1 MFLDKDKNRKML
13 EGSYKKIKSYY
24 NYNKN
29 FVFMK
34 QKIAEYE
41 FDASRMNYSLEN
53 LSEILMNLES
63 ETSKESIKKLIDK
76 INFFIMPKAF
86 ADKSEKNQMF
96 VSNNEPVNKPVN
108 KVNFFIDMP
117 IELHLLET
125 LWTVLVGKIAY
136 DKGIITDGCYGNCI
150 DNKVV
155 YNHEKE
161 YLASI
166 NFDKNNL
173 FKIYFYQYCD
183 WKNNSIYAAEKNI
196 KKDTA
201 LVSLDIK
208 SYYYTVNFNFRE
220 LLVILQN
227 DENLIEIEKLTNIIE
242 QIYVKYTG
250 ILSEFREVLQDYKKQ
265 EVLLPIGTFS
275 SMLIA
280 NLYLS
285 EFDNSMKNNKKVLYY
300 GRYVDDMLILLD
312 VSADKKVDKNII
324 IDDYLVEKNKILD
337 KVKENKYCIHKLD
350 NLIIQKDK
358 VKIIYLEA
366 KKSRSIINQ
375 LKKTIKIPSQM
386 NIIQDSDLELNDFEE
401 AAYVISNFNNE
412 TKIRDI
418 GQVEVD
424 KFQLGWYLSQIVQNS
439 KVNKALLTEDEKISR
454 QHEGEKILEFFNLSK
469 ALEYSSNWI
478 NVMYFYLLTNE
489 WSYFKKFETN
499 VREAIKGIR
508 TEHIEGLVKG
518 KERTIKAKMKRC
530 LEKHFDICVA
540 TVLAINPS
548 FSKKEKDDIR
558 NLSIELRKANLFN
571 HYLVSFPLVNYVDDL
586 DDNVDL
592 TKLTLDDIHRF
603 NLDIKENRKVKLS
616 PRFIKLDE
624 LFQWVFLRNT
634 IYGGNYYLDGKISA
648 REKIEAIEQFFYKVN
663 SINKST
669 VKPLS
674 IEINNEKI
682 LDKYIVQKIRLG
694 KEAIPKSKIR
704 IAIANIKL
712 DTKMCCYGLENKVMP
727 TLKKR
732 DFNLFLKTAY
742 DDGKNR
748 ADFLLFPEFYL
759 PVEWIAEVMSF
770 VRKTGI
776 TVITGLHYMTY
787 RNCAFNNIAVFAP
800 VKTGRYQNSFL
811 IVREKNDYAPM
822 EQQILAIKNFVC
834 KNQDIPNYQI
844 ITNDGIDYGTFLCY
858 EFTDIVAR
866 SLYKNQIDLLFTPEH
881 NRDTTYFS
889 NIIETTTRDLH
900 AFIVQ
905 ANTSI
910 YGDSRIT
917 GPYSRNDRNIVQIKG
932 GDMDNIIIGTIDLK
946 GVMDYQIGEQAFANS
961 KIDEYLRL
969 DKKKRY
975 EKETKL
981 YDENVVKVS
990 KTSARFDSNRLK
1002 RKFGKN

>member
-1 MFLDKDKNRKML
+1 
-13 EGSYKKIKSYY
+13 
-24 NYNKN
+24 
-29 FVFMK
+29 
-34 QKIAEYE
+34 
-41 FDASRMNYSLEN
+41 
-53 LSEILMNLES
+53 
-63 ETSKESIKKLIDK
+63 
-76 INFFIMPKAF
+76 
-86 ADKSEKNQMF
+86 
-96 VSNNEPVNKPVN
+96 
-108 KVNFFIDMP
+108 
-117 IELHLLET
+117 
-125 LWTVLVGKIAY
+125 
-136 DKGIITDGCYGNCI
+136 
-150 DNKVV
+150 
-155 YNHEKE
+155 
-161 YLASI
+161 
-166 NFDKNNL
+166 
-173 FKIYFYQYCD
+173 
-183 WKNNSIYAAEKNI
+183 
-196 KKDTA
+196 
-201 LVSLDIK
+201 
-208 SYYYTVNFNFRE
+208 
-220 LLVILQN
+220 
-227 DENLIEIEKLTNIIE
+227 
-242 QIYVKYTG
+242 
-250 ILSEFREVLQDYKKQ
+250 
-265 EVLLPIGTFS
+265 
-275 SMLIA
+275 
-280 NLYLS
+280 
-285 EFDNSMKNNKKVLYY
+285 
-300 GRYVDDMLILLD
+300 
-312 VSADKKVDKNII
+312 
-324 IDDYLVEKNKILD
+324 
-337 KVKENKYCIHKLD
+337 
-350 NLIIQKDK
+350 
-358 VKIIYLEA
+358 
-366 KKSRSIINQ
+366 
-375 LKKTIKIPSQM
+375 
-386 NIIQDSDLELNDFEE
+386 
-401 AAYVISNFNNE
+401 
-412 TKIRDI
+412 
-418 GQVEVD
+418 
-424 KFQLGWYLSQIVQNS
+424 
-439 KVNKALLTEDEKISR
+439 
-454 QHEGEKILEFFNLSK
+454 
-469 ALEYSSNWI
+469 
-478 NVMYFYLLTNE
+478 
-489 WSYFKKFETN
+489 
-499 VREAIKGIR
+499 
-508 TEHIEGLVKG
+508 
-518 KERTIKAKMKRC
+518 MKRC

-932 GDMDNIIIGTIDLK
+932 GDMDNIIIGMIDLK
-946 GVMDYQIGEQAFANS
+946 GVMDYQIGEQVFANN